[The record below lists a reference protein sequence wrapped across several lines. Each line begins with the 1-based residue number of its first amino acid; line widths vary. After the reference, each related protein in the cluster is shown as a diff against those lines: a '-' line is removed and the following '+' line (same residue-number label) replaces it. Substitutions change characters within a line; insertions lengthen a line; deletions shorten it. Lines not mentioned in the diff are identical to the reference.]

1 MLKQAKTSNSNVGLN
16 PVRRRCS
23 KLKHFTINLIPLKF
37 SLLSPLIA
45 SLLVSAAFAETPT
58 SFPKVSGKDLNYKP
72 WTAPADFPGDRTL
85 VVVAFAREQ
94 QADVDTWTAG
104 LGLTAPSNTLPWIEM
119 PLINNPGWFMR
130 WFINTGMRGGI
141 PSKEVRSHVWTAYTD
156 KKAFM
161 QTCGMPSEKVIY
173 ALVVDRD
180 GKILAIEPGN
190 YSRAAAERLT
200 GAFQSGKSN

>member
-1 MLKQAKTSNSNVGLN
+1 M
-16 PVRRRCS
+16 
-23 KLKHFTINLIPLKF
+23 IPLKA
-37 SLLSPLIA
+37 SVLSSLIA
-45 SLLVSAAFAETPT
+45 PLFMSAAFAETPA
-58 SFPKVSGKDLNYKP
+58 SFPKVSGKDLNYKS
-72 WTAPADFPGDRTL
+72 WTAPADFPGDRTI

-104 LGLTAPSNTLPWIEM
+104 LGLNTPSNTLPWIEM

-141 PSKEVRSHVWTAYTD
+141 PSKEVRAQVWTAYTN

-180 GKILAIEPGN
+180 GKILAIEPGD
-190 YSRAAAERLT
+190 YSKAAAERL
-200 GAFQSGKSN
+200 ASAVQSGKSN